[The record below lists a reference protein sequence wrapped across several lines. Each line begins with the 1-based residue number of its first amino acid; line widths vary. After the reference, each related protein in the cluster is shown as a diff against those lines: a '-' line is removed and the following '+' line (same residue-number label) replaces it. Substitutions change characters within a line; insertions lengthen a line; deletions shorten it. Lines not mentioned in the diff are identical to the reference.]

1 MAWREK
7 KGRSD
12 AGGAAWRRGR
22 GAVKGGARPAA
33 CPVHGGTGSSAQEQ
47 GRAKASTCGPDST
60 VPGGGEFDSKSNFK
74 RNQII
79 FKFIQTLTAAKR
91 IFSSSENLTENM
103 VLYILKR

>member
-22 GAVKGGARPAA
+22 GVVKGGARPAA
-33 CPVHGGTGSSAQEQ
+33 CPVRGGTGSSAQEQ
-47 GRAKASTCGPDST
+47 GRAKASTCGPGST
-60 VPGGGEFDSKSNFK
+60 GGGEFDSKSNFK